1 MEDDMEDLFSLY
13 LLFTHERFQ
22 RHIHGYMRRLTQN
35 IDLIY
40 KFNGFTIKLLLLLQ

>member
-22 RHIHGYMRRLTQN
+22 RHIHGYMRRLTQK
-35 IDLIY
+35 LIL
-40 KFNGFTIKLLLLLQ
+40 NMNLMDT